1 MTVALLE
8 KTPGPSWTQ
17 ARRDARRT
25 RALRARARIRVPVK
39 IVPVVEPRERGPI
52 AGATVSVGLHA
63 AVVALA
69 IVRPAERAAVSE
81 RVAIEIREVPP
92 PVAPVVEPPAPEV
105 IEAPRP
111 TPKRVVVA
119 DPIETPASE
128 PPPEAPPAEPVV
140 GLSADSTAGVSDG
153 PAFAVGNTRMGTTE
167 TVARDPSTV
176 GKLSRTP
183 PGARNEKGAK
193 LVRPKREGRSEPVYP
208 ADLKAQG
215 LEGDVEVS
223 VDLTPA
229 GRVTA
234 ARITR
239 GSKHTA
245 FDEAALA
252 AARSERFSPATSDG
266 EPIAFTLTYTI
277 RFRITE

>member
-1 MTVALLE
+1 VTIALLE
-8 KTPGPSWTQ
+8 KTPGPSWKE

-25 RALRARARIRVPVK
+25 RAARARARIRVAVK
-39 IVPVVEPRERGPI
+39 IVPVAQPRERGPV
-52 AGATVSVGLHA
+52 AGAAVSVGLHA

-69 IVRPAERAAVSE
+69 IVHPADRAAVNE

-92 PVAPVVEPPAPEV
+92 PPKAPVVEPPAPEV

-111 TPKRVVVA
+111 TPKRVVA

-128 PPPEAPPAEPVV
+128 PPAEAPPAEPVV

-153 PAFAVGNTRMGTTE
+153 PAFAVGNTRMGTTD
-167 TVARDPSTV
+167 TMARDPSSV
-176 GKLSRTP
+176 GRLSRMP
-183 PGARNEKGAK
+183 PGARSEKGAK

-208 ADLKAQG
+208 PELKAQG

-223 VDLTPA
+223 VDLTPE

-234 ARITR
+234 ARVTH
-239 GSKHTA
+239 GSKHAA

-252 AARSERFSPATSDG
+252 AARIERFAPATSDG

-277 RFRITE
+277 RFRITQ

>member
-1 MTVALLE
+1 VTIALLE
-8 KTPGPSWTQ
+8 KTPGPTWTQ

-25 RALRARARIRVPVK
+25 RAARARARIRVPVAN
-39 IVPVVEPRERGPI
+39 VPAVEPRERGPV
-52 AGATVSVGLHA
+52 AGAAVSVGLHA
-63 AVVALA
+63 TVVALA
-69 IVRPAERAAVSE
+69 IVRPGEPQTTNE
-81 RVAIEIREVPP
+81 RVAIEIRDVPAPVEV
-92 PVAPVVEPPAPEV
+92 VEPVVEEV

-111 TPKRVVVA
+111 TPKRIAA

-128 PPPEAPPAEPVV
+128 PPAEAPPAEPVV

-153 PAFAVGNTRMGTTE
+153 PAFAVGNTRMGTTD
-167 TVARDPSTV
+167 TVARDPSSV

-183 PGARNEKGAK
+183 PGARSAKGAK

-208 ADLKAQG
+208 PELEAQG

-223 VDLTPA
+223 VDLTPE

-234 ARITR
+234 ARVTR
-239 GSKHTA
+239 GSKHAA
-245 FDEAALA
+245 FDDAALA

>member
-1 MTVALLE
+1 VTVVLFE
-8 KTPGPSWTQ
+8 TRPTWPQ
-17 ARRDARRT
+17 ARKDARRA
-25 RALRARARIRVPVK
+25 RALRARARIRVPVPRTA
-39 IVPVVEPRERGPI
+39 PVAEPRERG
-52 AGATVSVGLHA
+52 AVVGAAASVGLHA

-69 IVRPAERAAVSE
+69 IVHPAERASQPE

-92 PVAPVVEPPAPEV
+92 PPVAPPVVEPMPEV

-111 TPKRVVVA
+111 TPKRVVA
-119 DPIETPASE
+119 DPIDTPKSE
-128 PPPEAPPAEPVV
+128 PPVEAPPAEPVV
-140 GLSADSTAGVSDG
+140 GLSADSTTGVSDG
-153 PAFAVGNTRMGTTE
+153 PAFAVGNTRMGTTD
-167 TVARDPSTV
+167 TVAHDPSSV

-183 PGARNEKGAK
+183 PGARSEKGAR
-193 LVRPKREGRSEPVYP
+193 LVRPKREGRTEPVYP
-208 ADLKAQG
+208 PDLKAQG

-223 VDLTPA
+223 VDLTPE
-229 GRVTA
+229 GRVTE
-234 ARITR
+234 ARVTH
-239 GSKHTA
+239 GSKHAA

>member
-1 MTVALLE
+1 MTALQE
-8 KTPGPSWTQ
+8 TTPGPSWTQ
-17 ARRDARRT
+17 TRRDARRT
-25 RALRARARIRVPVK
+25 RAMRARARIRVPVK
-39 IVPVVEPRERGPI
+39 IVPVAEPRERGPV
-52 AGATVSVGLHA
+52 AGAAVSVGLHA

-69 IVRPAERAAVSE
+69 IVRPAERAPVNE

-92 PVAPVVEPPAPEV
+92 PIQEVVVEPPAPEV
-105 IEAPRP
+105 IEAPPP

-128 PPPEAPPAEPVV
+128 QPAEAPPAEPVV

-167 TVARDPSTV
+167 TVARDPSSV

-183 PGARNEKGAK
+183 PGARSEKGAK

-208 ADLKAQG
+208 PDLKAQG

-223 VDLTPA
+223 VDLTPE
-229 GRVTA
+229 GRVTS

-252 AARSERFSPATSDG
+252 AARKERFSPATSDG
-266 EPIAFTLTYTI
+266 AAIAFTLTYTI